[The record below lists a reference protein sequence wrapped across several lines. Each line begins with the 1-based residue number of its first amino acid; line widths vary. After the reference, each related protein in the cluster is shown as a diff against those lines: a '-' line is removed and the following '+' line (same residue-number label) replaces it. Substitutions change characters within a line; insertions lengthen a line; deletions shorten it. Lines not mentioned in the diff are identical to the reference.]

1 MAKKQV
7 FGEEAQ
13 ARKGTHRKMAK
24 VIISTKLGNNKYA
37 YKEAMVDQ
45 DNVKEYIDEN
55 KS

>member
-13 ARKGTHRKMAK
+13 QRKGTHRRMAK

-45 DNVKEYIDEN
+45 DSVNDYISKN